1 LYICNK
7 LNICTFNSASSQSP
21 KPLAARLRDHLQQTL
36 KMQTVTEFIIDLSGS
51 MGDKIALTKQ
61 MLLSDIIP
69 SLDYSSR
76 IGIKSFSAVKD
87 QPPVIQELALN
98 IIDKQSI
105 IKAINNLTVKQGGT
119 PISEAIR
126 QSVITLKE
134 YSANNKKIILVT
146 DGEEDKGGDYVAECK
161 KAKSEGIN
169 CEIHVVGIGLNQQAQ
184 TKAQEISKLTNGTFS
199 NIPFSKGT
207 QYNQTVIKNNLTTF
221 YNAVSSIK
229 TIQPIQPIKPIT
241 PVQTIQPIKP
251 TVPVQTVQPIIQ
263 KQKEGLKDISK
274 TEAIPQVEIIT
285 KNEANDINNPIQQDI
300 NNEKSENT
308 SEATNLILQTLIQE
322 IKEIRN
328 EIKKLKTDSDII
340 PEVEEDTEL
349 NERIRLIS
357 EKYLFEVLKSKYPNR
372 VKWLNENG
380 ETGSNHD
387 FEILEEDGSVE
398 YYIECKGTAKRKT
411 TFYVTKNEWNLFLNN
426 TKNYQIYFIQNVLGS
441 PTHIF
446 INNLLDWL
454 LKGKI
459 HPYLKTRDIIKEE
472 RVFLTVSDT
481 NFIT

>member
-1 LYICNK
+1 
-7 LNICTFNSASSQSP
+7 
-21 KPLAARLRDHLQQTL
+21 
-36 KMQTVTEFIIDLSGS
+36 MQTVTEFIIDLSGS
-51 MGDKIALTKQ
+51 MKDKIALTKQ

-69 SLDYSSR
+69 NLDYSSR

-87 QPPVIQELALN
+87 QPPVIQELPLN

-105 IKAINNLTVKQGGT
+105 LKAISDLQVKYGGT

-126 QSVITLKE
+126 QSVLTLKE

-169 CEIHVVGIGLNQQAQ
+169 CEIHVVGVGLNQQAQ

-199 NIPFSKGT
+199 NIPFSTGT
-207 QYNQTVIKNNLTTF
+207 QYNQTVIKSNLTTF
-221 YNAVSSIK
+221 YNAVNNSKI
-229 TIQPIQPIKPIT
+229 IQPIQTIKPI
-241 PVQTIQPIKP
+241 
-251 TVPVQTVQPIIQ
+251 VPVQTVQPIQPIKTTVSNQ
-263 KQKEGLKDISK
+263 TVEPIVHKQKETIKVS
-274 TEAIPQVEIIT
+274 T
-285 KNEANDINNPIQQDI
+285 KNDEIPSIEIENVKETKEDANFVQQDI
-300 NNEKSENT
+300 IKEKTDNT
-308 SEATNLILQTLIQE
+308 SEATNLILQTIVEE
-322 IKEIRN
+322 IKEIRA

-340 PEVEEDTEL
+340 PEVVEDTEL

-357 EKYLFEVLKSKYPNR
+357 EKYLFEVLKSKYPKR

-387 FEILEEDGSVE
+387 FEILEEDSSVE
-398 YYIECKGTAKRKT
+398 YYIECKGTAKKKT

-426 TKNYQIYFIQNVLGS
+426 TKNYQIYFIQNVMGS

>member
-1 LYICNK
+1 
-7 LNICTFNSASSQSP
+7 
-21 KPLAARLRDHLQQTL
+21 
-36 KMQTVTEFIIDLSGS
+36 

-69 SLDYSSR
+69 NLNYSSR
-76 IGIKSFSAVKD
+76 IGIKSFSAVAN
-87 QPPVIQELALN
+87 QPPVIQELPLN

-105 IKAINNLTVKQGGT
+105 IKAINELTVKQGGT

-126 QSVITLKE
+126 QSVLTLKE
-134 YSANNKKIILVT
+134 YSANDKKIILVT

-169 CEIHVVGIGLNQQAQ
+169 CEIHVVGVGLNPQAQ

-221 YNAVSSIK
+221 YNAVNTIK
-229 TIQPIQPIKPIT
+229 PVQPIIPIQTIQPIQPT
-241 PVQTIQPIKP
+241 VTIQ
-251 TVPVQTVQPIIQ
+251 VAQPII
-263 KQKEGLKDISK
+263 KQEEILKDISK
-274 TEAIPQVEIIT
+274 TEEISPVEIIIE
-285 KNEANDINNPIQQDI
+285 KEDKDIDNPIQKDTNI
-300 NNEKSENT
+300 EKSEN
-308 SEATNLILQTLIQE
+308 SNEATNLILQTLVQE
-322 IKEIRN
+322 IKEIRD
-328 EIKKLKTDSDII
+328 EIKKLKTDSDVI
-340 PEVEEDTEL
+340 PEIVEDAVL

-357 EKYLFEVLKSKYPNR
+357 EKYLFEVLKAKYPNR

-387 FEILEEDGSVE
+387 FEILEEDNSVE
-398 YYIECKGTAKRKT
+398 YYIECKGTAKNKT

-472 RVFLTVSDT
+472 RVFLTISET

>member
-1 LYICNK
+1 
-7 LNICTFNSASSQSP
+7 
-21 KPLAARLRDHLQQTL
+21 
-36 KMQTVTEFIIDLSGS
+36 METVTEFIIDLSGS

-69 SLDYSSR
+69 NLDYSSR
-76 IGIKSFSAVKD
+76 IGIKSFSAVAN
-87 QPPVIQELALN
+87 QPPVIQELPLN

-105 IKAINNLTVKQGGT
+105 IKAINELTVKQGGT

-126 QSVITLKE
+126 QSVLTLKE

-146 DGEEDKGGDYVAECK
+146 DGEEDNGGDYVAECK
-161 KAKSEGIN
+161 KAKSDGIN
-169 CEIHVVGIGLNQQAQ
+169 CEIHVVGVGLNQQAQ
-184 TKAQEISKLTNGTFS
+184 TKAREISKLTNGTFS
-199 NIPFSKGT
+199 NIPFSRGT
-207 QYNQTVIKNNLTTF
+207 QYNQTVIKNHLTTF

-229 TIQPIQPIKPIT
+229 TVQPIQPT
-241 PVQTIQPIKP
+241 VTVQAAQPIS
-251 TVPVQTVQPIIQ
+251 Q
-263 KQKEGLKDISK
+263 KQEETVKEISK
-274 TEAIPQVEIIT
+274 TEEISPVEIIIEKEAKEIDNQSQ
-285 KNEANDINNPIQQDI
+285 KNITE
-300 NNEKSENT
+300 EKTENT
-308 SEATNLILQTLIQE
+308 NEATNLILQTLVQE
-322 IKEIRN
+322 IKEIRD
-328 EIKKLKTDSDII
+328 EIKKLKTDSDVI
-340 PEVEEDTEL
+340 PEIVEDTEL

-372 VKWLNENG
+372 VKWINENG

-387 FEILEEDGSVE
+387 FEILEDDGSVE
-398 YYIECKGTAKRKT
+398 YYIECKGTAKKKT

-459 HPYLKTRDIIKEE
+459 VPYLKTRDIIKEE
-472 RVFLTVSDT
+472 RVFLTISDT

>member
-1 LYICNK
+1 
-7 LNICTFNSASSQSP
+7 
-21 KPLAARLRDHLQQTL
+21 
-36 KMQTVTEFIIDLSGS
+36 METVTEFIIDLSGS
-51 MGDKIALTKQ
+51 MEAKIALTKQ

-69 SLDYSSR
+69 NLDYSSR
-76 IGIKSFSAVKD
+76 IGIKSFSAVAN
-87 QPPVIQELALN
+87 QPPVIQELPLN

-105 IKAINNLTVKQGGT
+105 IKVINNLTVKKGGT

-146 DGEEDKGGDYVAECK
+146 DGEENKGGDYVAECK

-169 CEIHVVGIGLNQQAQ
+169 CEIHVVGIGLNQRAQ
-184 TKAQEISKLTNGTFS
+184 IKAQEISKLTNGTFS
-199 NIPFSKGT
+199 NILFSQGT
-207 QYNQTVIKNNLTTF
+207 KYNQTVIKNNLTIF
-221 YNAVSSIK
+221 YNAVRNSK
-229 TIQPIQPIKPIT
+229 TIQPIQTIKPI
-241 PVQTIQPIKP
+241 
-251 TVPVQTVQPIIQ
+251 VPVQNIQPAIQ
-263 KQKEGLKDISK
+263 KQKVIVKDISK
-274 TEAIPQVEIIT
+274 IENIQPIEILTEKVVE
-285 KNEANDINNPIQQDI
+285 DIDLSRQQD
-300 NNEKSENT
+300 NNIEISENI
-308 SEATNLILQTLIQE
+308 SEATNLILQPLVQE
-322 IKEIRN
+322 KKEIRDD
-328 EIKKLKTDSDII
+328 IKKLKSDTDFI
-340 PEVEEDTEL
+340 PEVLEDSEL
-349 NERIRLIS
+349 NEKIRLIS

-387 FEILEEDGSVE
+387 FEILELDGSVE
-398 YYIECKGTAKRKT
+398 YYIECKGTTKKKT

-459 HPYLKTRDIIKEE
+459 YPYLKTRDIIKEE